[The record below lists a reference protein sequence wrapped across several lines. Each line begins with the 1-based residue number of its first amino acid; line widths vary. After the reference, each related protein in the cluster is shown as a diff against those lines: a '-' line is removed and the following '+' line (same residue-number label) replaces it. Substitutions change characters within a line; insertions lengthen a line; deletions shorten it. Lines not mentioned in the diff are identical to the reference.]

1 MELMTLD
8 TVRLRKK
15 VGSMKAPGRWGW
27 GENGF
32 GGESAWRFNASKNSR
47 RALKRRT
54 ELPAPDLRLGSPD
67 TFPQSSSF
75 PRAEHAFRVG
85 CFSVLDSRAHSPSPP
100 PASPSVSRRAST
112 RKRASSWMRFSM
124 LRLPTPKF
132 FRVVME
138 KRRSCLARSPLL
150 KITPGEEV

>member
-32 GGESAWRFNASKNSR
+32 GGESAWRFNASQNSR

-54 ELPAPDLRLGSPD
+54 ELPAPDLRAGSPD
-67 TFPQSSSF
+67 AFPQPSSF
-75 PRAEHAFRVG
+75 PRAERFPSWLFFCSRLSCPFPIPTSHLTFCVPKGLNEEAGLFLDALLNA
-85 CFSVLDSRAHSPSPP
+85 VLAYTEVPQSGDGEAPELLGSLPVAEGHS
-100 PASPSVSRRAST
+100 
-112 RKRASSWMRFSM
+112 WG
-124 LRLPTPKF
+124 
-132 FRVVME
+132 VV
-138 KRRSCLARSPLL
+138 
-150 KITPGEEV
+150 

>member
-32 GGESAWRFNASKNSR
+32 GGESAWRFNASQNSR

-54 ELPAPDLRLGSPD
+54 ELPAPDLRAGSPD
-67 TFPQSSSF
+67 AVPQPSSF
-75 PRAEHAFRVG
+75 PRAERV
-85 CFSVLDSRAHSPSPP
+85 P
-100 PASPSVSRRAST
+100 
-112 RKRASSWMRFSM
+112 
-124 LRLPTPKF
+124 
-132 FRVVME
+132 E
-138 KRRSCLARSPLL
+138 LAVFLF
-150 KITPGEEV
+150 